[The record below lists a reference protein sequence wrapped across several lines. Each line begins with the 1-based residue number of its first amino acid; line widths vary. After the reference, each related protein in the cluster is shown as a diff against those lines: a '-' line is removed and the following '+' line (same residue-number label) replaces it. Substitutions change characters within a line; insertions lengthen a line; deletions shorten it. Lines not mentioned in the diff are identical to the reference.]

1 VFYDEAIGAL
11 LHICGQG
18 VPGTAQIGE
27 FCFPT
32 RGRDDARGE
41 DGGVGGYGFKGTV
54 QMLAFRAG
62 LGPWGGQFS
71 LGVDIVDIGKL
82 WAA

>member
-62 LGPWGGQFS
+62 LGPWGGNFPLVS
-71 LGVDIVDIGKL
+71 TLSI
-82 WAA
+82 